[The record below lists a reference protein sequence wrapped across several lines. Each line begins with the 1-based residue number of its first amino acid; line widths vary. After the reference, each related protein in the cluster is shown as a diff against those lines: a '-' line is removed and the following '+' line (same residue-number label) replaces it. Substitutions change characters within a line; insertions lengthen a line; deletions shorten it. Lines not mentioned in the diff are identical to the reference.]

1 MLPHHNIA
9 MIKIKLS
16 FFMILRL
23 PERLQAALRQMNQF
37 YRFTEKLLN
46 IKRKQPEHLRSI

>member
-46 IKRKQPEHLRSI
+46 IKRKQTEHLRSI

>member
-1 MLPHHNIA
+1 
-9 MIKIKLS
+9 
-16 FFMILRL
+16 MILRL

-46 IKRKQPEHLRSI
+46 IKRKQTEHLRSI